1 MKYKLGEICD
11 FINGG
16 AWSDK
21 EYVNEGLPVL
31 KVTNCKTQGFNL
43 ADINHL
49 PLSLAKKYE
58 KNKLKKTKQFHKD

>member
-31 KVTNCKTQGFNL
+31 KS
-43 ADINHL
+43 D
-49 PLSLAKKYE
+49 
-58 KNKLKKTKQFHKD
+58 KL